1 MTSTHRLAPLLAPRS
16 VALVGASARP
26 GSIGND
32 MIAVLR
38 DNGFAGDIHL
48 VNPKYDTID
57 GLPCHA
63 SIGAI
68 GSSPDLAVLGVGT
81 RRIEPT
87 FDDALAAG
95 VGAIVLFD
103 GLFDE
108 ADAGPALRAR
118 LATKAVEAG
127 VPVLGGNGMGYY
139 NFDARTH
146 VSFQAPPDRK
156 PGGISLIAH
165 SGSVFVLLAA
175 NDPRYRFNLI
185 VSPGQEINGSVSDY
199 MDFALDM
206 PTTRVLALF
215 LETVRDPAGFVAA
228 LAKARERDVPVV
240 ALKVGRTEASARF
253 AATHS
258 GAIAGDD
265 AAYEAVFDRYGVA
278 RVATLDQLM
287 ATALVLAHPKRPKH
301 GGLVALT
308 DSGGLRE
315 LMIDLADDLGVGFAA
330 LAPATTA
337 KLESRL
343 PGHLAPINPVDA
355 AGSLTA
361 EFTAIFDDCLGHLM
375 ADPNAAIGLFEFEAR
390 DDFQYLPDLVDIAL
404 RRAEAHD
411 TPLIVMSSLSATGNQ
426 GIAERLADAG
436 VPLVNG
442 VQSALDAVRHCLA
455 YRDFQARGEMRP
467 PAGPPDDVVDRW
479 RDRLAGGAAL
489 DEAEGLGLLRDF
501 GICAVEPR
509 IVEDRAAALIAAEAL
524 GYPLV
529 MKTAVA
535 GIEHKTEVGGVHLG
549 LADADAVARAW
560 DDLAG
565 RLGRRTSLAP
575 MIAGGVELA
584 FGMVNDAQ
592 FGPIALIASGGRL
605 IEVLRDRVL
614 ALAPLDAVQ
623 ARRLID
629 RLGARPLL
637 DGVRGAPPADIAH
650 LADAFARFSVL
661 VATLGDVIGALDVNP
676 VVATETGCTAVDALV
691 IGADR
696 PADR

>member
-1 MTSTHRLAPLLAPRS
+1 M
-16 VALVGASARP
+16 
-26 GSIGND
+26 
-32 MIAVLR
+32 
-38 DNGFAGDIHL
+38 
-48 VNPKYDTID
+48 
-57 GLPCHA
+57 PCHA
-63 SIGAI
+63 SIGAL
-68 GSSPDLAVLGVGT
+68 GSPPDLAVLGVGT
-81 RRIEPT
+81 RQIEPT

-95 VGAIVLFD
+95 VGAIALFD

-108 ADAGPALRAR
+108 ADAGPVLRAR
-118 LATKAVEAG
+118 LAAKAVQAG
-127 VPVLGGNGMGYY
+127 VPVLGGNCMGYY
-139 NFDARTH
+139 NFDAGSH
-146 VSFQAPPDRK
+146 ISFQPPPDRK

-185 VSPGQEINGSVSDY
+185 VSPGQEINASVSDY
-199 MDFALDM
+199 MDFALEM

-228 LAKARERDVPVV
+228 LEKARERDVPIVV
-240 ALKVGRTEASARF
+240 LKVGRTEASARF

-265 AAYEAVFDRYGVA
+265 AAYEAVFERYGVA
-278 RVATLDQLM
+278 RVATLDALM
-287 ATALVLAHPKRPKH
+287 ATAQVLAHPKRPRD

-315 LMIDLADDLGVGFAA
+315 LMIDLADDLGVDFTA

-337 KLESRL
+337 KLEKRL

-361 EFTAIFDDCLGHLM
+361 DFTAIFDDCLGYLM

-390 DDFQYLPDLVDIAL
+390 DDFLYLPEFVDVAL

-411 TPLIVMSSLSATGNQ
+411 TPLVVMSSFSATGNQ
-426 GIAERLADAG
+426 GIAARLADAG

-442 VQSALDAVRHCLA
+442 VQDALDAVRHCLA
-455 YRDFQARGEMRP
+455 YRELRGRGEMRP
-467 PAGPPDDVVDRW
+467 PAGPPDDVVDHW
-479 RDRLAGGAAL
+479 RARIAGAAAL
-489 DEAEGLGLLRDF
+489 DEVESLGLLRDF
-501 GICAVEPR
+501 GIGALQPR
-509 IVEDRAAALIAAEAL
+509 IAEDRAAALAAAEAV

-529 MKTAVA
+529 MKTAIS
-535 GIEHKTEVGGVHLG
+535 GIQHKTEVGGVHLD

-565 RLGRRTSLAP
+565 RLGPRTSLAP

-584 FGMVNDAQ
+584 FGMINDAQ

-605 IEVLRDRVL
+605 IEVKRDRVL
-614 ALAPLDAVQ
+614 ALAPVDAAE
-623 ARRLID
+623 ARLLID
-629 RLGARPLL
+629 RLGVRPLL
-637 DGVRGAPPADIAH
+637 DGVRGAPAADIAG

-661 VATLGDVIGALDVNP
+661 VATLGEAIGALDVNP
-676 VVATETGCTAVDALV
+676 VVVTETGCTAVDALV

>member
-1 MTSTHRLAPLLAPRS
+1 MTNVHRLASLLAPRS
-16 VALVGASARP
+16 VALVGASPRP

-57 GLPCHA
+57 GVPCHA

-68 GSSPDLAVLGVGT
+68 GSPPDLAVLGVGT
-81 RRIEPT
+81 RQIEPT

-95 VGAIVLFD
+95 AGAIVLFD
-103 GLFDE
+103 GLFDK

-118 LATKAVEAG
+118 LAAKAAQAG

-185 VSPGQEINGSVSDY
+185 VSPGQEINASVSDY
-199 MDFALDM
+199 MDYALAM

-228 LAKARERDVPVV
+228 LEKARERDVPVV
-240 ALKVGRTEASARF
+240 VLKVGRTEASARF

-265 AAYEAVFDRYGVA
+265 AAYEAVFERYGVA

-287 ATALVLAHPKRPKH
+287 ATAQLLAHAKRPRN

-337 KLESRL
+337 KLEARL

-355 AGSLTA
+355 AGSLTP

-375 ADPNAAIGLFEFEAR
+375 ADANAAIGLFEFEAR
-390 DDFQYLPDLVDIAL
+390 DDFQYLPAFVDVAL
-404 RRAEAHD
+404 RRAETHD
-411 TPLIVMSSLSATGNQ
+411 TPLVVMSSFSGTRNW

-442 VQSALDAVRHCLA
+442 VQSARDAVRHCLA
-455 YRDFQARGEMRP
+455 YRGLPRARRDAAADRSAGRRRRP
-467 PAGPPDDVVDRW
+467 LARPARRRRRARRGR
-479 RDRLAGGAAL
+479 
-489 DEAEGLGLLRDF
+489 
-501 GICAVEPR
+501 EP
-509 IVEDRAAALIAAEAL
+509 RAAARLRRRRS
-524 GYPLV
+524 G
-529 MKTAVA
+529 TAHRRGPGGGARRGRGARLSA
-535 GIEHKTEVGGVHLG
+535 GHEDRGGRHPTQDRG
-549 LADADAVARAW
+549 RW
-560 DDLAG
+560 G
-565 RLGRRTSLAP
+565 SPRPRRRRRGGPRLGRPRRAP
-575 MIAGGVELA
+575 RAARESRADDRRRRRARLRHG
-584 FGMVNDAQ
+584 Q
-592 FGPIALIASGGRL
+592 RCPIRA
-605 IEVLRDRVL
+605 DR
-614 ALAPLDAVQ
+614 A
-623 ARRLID
+623 D
-629 RLGARPLL
+629 RER
-637 DGVRGAPPADIAH
+637 
-650 LADAFARFSVL
+650 
-661 VATLGDVIGALDVNP
+661 
-676 VVATETGCTAVDALV
+676 
-691 IGADR
+691 R
-696 PADR
+696 PADRGSARPRLPRSRRSMGRKRGV